1 VTKAGGD
8 AAWIRTVDE
17 ADAGEQLAPLYA
29 QCLDPDSD
37 KVDHVLKVHS
47 LHPAGLAAHL
57 SVYRASMTSTKGL
70 RKVDREMVA
79 VVVSK
84 ANGCHY

>member
-1 VTKAGGD
+1 MSNDD
-8 AAWIRTVDE
+8 AAWIETVDE
-17 ADAGEQLAPLYA
+17 HAADGELAALYGK
-29 QCLDPDSD
+29 CLDPGSD

-47 LHPAGLAAHL
+47 LHPEGLAAHL
-57 SVYRASMTSTKGL
+57 AVYRASMRSTKGL

-84 ANGCHY
+84 LNGCHY